1 MRVTILCGRV
11 CEVYVLDT
19 NTLIYYFKNQ
29 GQVAQRLAAISPQE
43 IIVSTIVLF
52 ELQVGIAKSTSPAK
66 RIQQLQQFLSRVS
79 LVPFDRDAA
88 LAAATIRAQLE
99 QHGMPIGPI
108 DVLIAGVA
116 IARQATIVTRN
127 VGEFSRVSG
136 LSIVDWY

>member
-1 MRVTILCGRV
+1 M
-11 CEVYVLDT
+11 YVLDT

-29 GQVAQRLAAISPQE
+29 GQVAQRLAATSPQE

-79 LVPFDRDAA
+79 LVPFDRDSA

-99 QHGMPIGPI
+99 HYGTPIGPI
-108 DVLIAGVA
+108 DVLIAVVA
-116 IARQATIVTRN
+116 VARQATIVTRN

-136 LSIVDWY
+136 LSTVDWY